1 MLAMNRRIFAI
12 QLALL
17 GVGGGLGGA
26 LIFAGNHLGQLALTR
41 AGTCVGIVSIG
52 AFALISGIQAIVTKK
67 LGFEP
72 RNPATFGR
80 TELYTGLAAELWG
93 VLFIAFAILLFIL
106 AGVTWLYPGGAEA
119 FCSDFLGKPWGW
131 GIILLGIGLTA
142 MTSGFIRL
150 LAGSAGYYTGLADL
164 VERISGAIPLLL
176 GLGMATAG
184 LLLIIAPTLTTSL
197 AKQMMTSI
205 AQRFFR

>member
-1 MLAMNRRIFAI
+1 MLAVNRRIFAI

-17 GVGGGLGGA
+17 GLGGGLGGA
-26 LIFAGNHLGQLALTR
+26 LIFVGNRLGQLALTE
-41 AGTCVGIVSIG
+41 AGTYLGILSIG
-52 AFALISGIQAIVTKK
+52 AFALISGIHAIVTKK
-67 LGFEP
+67 VGFEP

-80 TELYTGLAAELWG
+80 TELYTGLAAVLWG

-106 AGVTWLYPGGAEA
+106 AGVTWRYPGGAQP
-119 FCSDFLGKPWGW
+119 FLTDFLAKPWGW

-164 VERISGAIPLLL
+164 VQRISGAIPLLL
-176 GLGMATAG
+176 GLGVATAG
-184 LLLIIAPTLTTSL
+184 LLLIIAPNLTTSV
-197 AKQMMTSI
+197 AKQTITSI
-205 AQRFFR
+205 VDRYFR